1 MKKKALLSFVLVAMA
16 TLWTST
22 TQAQEYYDLT
32 IALTQVTSRN
42 CKDLSFIPGVSGIVK
57 YDDATKTLTLENASI
72 IGDKYKTAISSKIDG
87 LIIKVSGYNRLQTE
101 SASGILYEN
110 SITITG
116 EGTLDITCQKN
127 CAIYANKGN
136 LTIENCTINAKSKEY
151 GIAGFNGET
160 ENLTIKNATIA
171 AEGTEKGSI
180 CDFATLT
187 MIGSKISEPSGAAFD
202 PSMHCVA
209 LNGEKVTDKVMIV
222 KDATAIETPNINI
235 AVKTAQGIY
244 TLSGVRVS
252 NDLNKLPKGVYIVNG
267 KKVVKQ

>member
-127 CAIYANKGN
+127 CAI
-136 LTIENCTINAKSKEY
+136 NAKSKEY

-160 ENLTIKNATIA
+160 ENLIIKNATIT

-222 KDATAIETPNINI
+222 KDATSIETPNINI